1 MRFFAAQLG
10 TALACVDQAL
20 SSIDSV
26 VNAN

>member
-1 MRFFAAQLG
+1 MRFIAAQLG
-10 TALACVDQAL
+10 TALARVEQAL